1 MTKTVDGL
9 QSEATSEATS
19 REAQAELDREAQAV
33 QTRLDIVREFSREL
47 AEEVQQLERKVRAA
61 RGTEPPAT
69 IPIEA
74 QPEIA
79 PEPAA
84 DMKPIPDMTFTVY
97 PPPTPPAPSLEHRI
111 ERHLRHNI
119 ASTVELAR
127 VTGRTVDDVGA
138 ALANLRP
145 RAHNLGSAELP
156 KWIWLPNGY
165 SSQELRDLVR
175 RVISHQPMELR
186 ELVAVTGVREGLV
199 AGHLTELRRSDNVVD
214 LGSPYR
220 GRWFIM
226 PSTARDARLAPPRT
240 NRRNDRD

>member
-1 MTKTVDGL
+1 MHQTMTKTVDGF

-19 REAQAELDREAQAV
+19 AELDREAQAV

-47 AEEVQQLERKVRAA
+47 AEEVQQLERRVRTA

-69 IPIEA
+69 IPVET

-84 DMKPIPDMTFTVY
+84 DMKPIPDMTFTVH
-97 PPPTPPAPSLEHRI
+97 PPTPPAHSLEHRV
-111 ERHLRHNI
+111 EQHLRHNI

-127 VTGRTVDDVGA
+127 VTGRTVEDVGA

-165 SSQELRDLVR
+165 SAQELRDLVR

-199 AGHLTELRRSDNVVD
+199 AGHLTELRRTDNVVD

-220 GRWFIM
+220 GRWFIL

-240 NRRNDRD
+240 RRNDRD